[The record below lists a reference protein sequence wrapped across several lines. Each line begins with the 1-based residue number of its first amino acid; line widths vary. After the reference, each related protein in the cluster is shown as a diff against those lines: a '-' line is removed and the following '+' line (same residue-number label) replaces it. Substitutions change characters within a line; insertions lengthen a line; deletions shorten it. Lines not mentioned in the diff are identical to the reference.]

1 MSSVLDK
8 LKRKLMVKPEV
19 EPYKPINIKL
29 FNARREIT
37 GERSMDATLFS
48 VGEKKENE
56 RSIDFINEKEK
67 KEGKVGK
74 KNEGIKI
81 NDKTYLNLNR
91 DELMDEFNKI
101 RKELNENKKIGIT
114 LDIQKEKE
122 ILQSMKKDVN
132 NNERSIKKKKSTKI
146 PITKYKKKIIIEEEE
161 EEEGKEELKKSHE
174 AQDFLGE
181 DNKKVKIP
189 IVFEN
194 LNEKI
199 TKYEGEK
206 EEPMEEPMEEI
217 IVKKT
222 KKEKITKKTK
232 KNDNERKIEMFGV
245 ENIIQIGDTPIK
257 DRIIKNPLPN
267 IKLSLIF

>member
-48 VGEKKENE
+48 VGTKYEKKENE

-114 LDIQKEKE
+114 LIFAK
-122 ILQSMKKDVN
+122 
-132 NNERSIKKKKSTKI
+132 NE
-146 PITKYKKKIIIEEEE
+146 
-161 EEEGKEELKKSHE
+161 L
-174 AQDFLGE
+174 
-181 DNKKVKIP
+181 
-189 IVFEN
+189 
-194 LNEKI
+194 
-199 TKYEGEK
+199 
-206 EEPMEEPMEEI
+206 
-217 IVKKT
+217 
-222 KKEKITKKTK
+222 
-232 KNDNERKIEMFGV
+232 
-245 ENIIQIGDTPIK
+245 
-257 DRIIKNPLPN
+257 
-267 IKLSLIF
+267 